1 MATPT
6 YTAIS
11 TTTVPSNTTVL
22 TVTGIP
28 NTYTHLKVIVV
39 PKGTT
44 SANAMRMRINNDS
57 GSNYNIKFWSGTPS
71 NTSVGA
77 YTDNDT
83 QICVGN
89 YTNMADVLGQTV
101 YVMDFYYYSSTNI
114 YKKVGIK
121 SGRAI
126 SPVVDMTDAVWK
138 NNTTAINRLDFNI
151 APFGSSTGDFMPG
164 TTVSIYGIKAY

>member
-6 YTAIS
+6 FEAIS
-11 TTTVPSNTTVL
+11 TTTVPSNTTTL
-22 TVTGIP
+22 SITGIP
-28 NTYTHLKVIVV
+28 STYTDLRLVMV

-44 SANAMRMRINNDS
+44 GANAMRMRINNDS
-57 GSNYNIKFWSGTPS
+57 GSNYMIKFWSGTTS

-89 YTNMADVLGQTV
+89 YTNMASTLGNSI
-101 YVMDFYYYSSTNI
+101 YVMDFFNYTNTNI
-114 YKKVGIK
+114 YKKIGIRSSA
-121 SGRAI
+121 SGV
-126 SPVVDMTDAVWK
+126 VVDMTDAVWK
-138 NNTTAINRLDFNI
+138 SQTAINRLDFNI

-164 TTVSIYGIKAY
+164 TTVCLYGIKAEA